1 MIRLSAFILVVLVL
15 LLALMVPEVSPLIN
29 VGQYRGTIQNL
40 IENITEHTVQL
51 EKVVYNP
58 FNGLLT
64 LELNDLEIEA
74 SDPDDPPLL
83 TSPKVYI
90 GIRPLSLL
98 SPRIEMEAITFVNP
112 QINIVAHREQKLLA
126 RAQSKALASDHN
138 MTRNLGQGLAG
149 LTLGKL
155 SIQNGMLTFIDRL
168 QPTVNTL
175 ITDHIHLNIHALS
188 PEMASPLT
196 ATARIHN
203 IPFTLNG
210 HIGPLPASLDP
221 FEMPLLLSMEAKSIG
236 LADLN
241 DLFPESNFQ
250 ARLSRGYLTTMVNGT
265 LRSGLQTSS
274 WMQLDGLELVNTNN
288 PILKGKAS
296 FWNLGVGRTKKDGP
310 KAMDIAFRQ
319 KSMLHMNHED
329 QSTLEFK
336 EFFIYLNG
344 TPVLETK
351 GLIHEGFWGTWD
363 LQFNILDS
371 FHFSQLPLPQDFP
384 LKGGTPKGTA
394 SVSGSWPDGL
404 ELHSQLDF
412 SPTSFQLPPLVK
424 KEGIPLI
431 IATKAHISEQRL
443 TIHNCRITTPDDA
456 NASIE
461 ISGSLYPSL
470 AMQGSGRWQLVHL
483 ADYFPILTPWNS
495 SGELELDLAI
505 SASSQGLQPDRAA
518 GVARIKTGRIH
529 DFSFDRLE
537 APFRWIAPEIRW
549 PQIIIDTGDGRING
563 FLTVIAD
570 GEKPPFYTA
579 MINPSALSLDKLPM
593 ANTDSDLTLEGLLYG
608 SFTIQ
613 GTLSP
618 QSTPE
623 PRTMTGHGTL
633 RLKPGRLTGIDP
645 MTFVKPIT
653 DELTITNSE
662 KKLYWDQAQA
672 EVHMNPKE
680 LQLDALKIQG
690 SDFLMRG
697 SGVWRFKDRHWFD
710 LQVNNLLPPWGAGND
725 FAIHVEGDDITKGIR
740 VTPKIQFTP

>member
-15 LLALMVPEVSPLIN
+15 SLATMVSGIPSFIH
-29 VGQYRGTIQNL
+29 VGQYRGTIQRV
-40 IENITEHTVQL
+40 IEDITGHTVHL

-58 FNGLLT
+58 FNGLLA
-64 LELNDLEIEA
+64 LELNHLEIEA

-83 TSPKVYI
+83 TSPKVFI

-98 SPRIEMEAITFVNP
+98 SPRIEIEAITLVNP

-188 PEMASPLT
+188 PAIASPLT

-203 IPFTLNG
+203 IPLTLNG
-210 HIGPLPASLDP
+210 HVGPLPASLDP

-241 DLFPESNFQ
+241 DLLPESNFQ

-274 WMQLDGLELVNTNN
+274 WLQLDGLELVNTDN

-296 FWNLGVGRTKKDGP
+296 FWNLSTRKDSP
-310 KAMDIAFRQ
+310 KAVDIAFRQ
-319 KSMLHMNHED
+319 KSMLHMNRD
-329 QSTLEFK
+329 YQSTLEFK
-336 EFFIYLNG
+336 EFFVYLNG
-344 TPVLETK
+344 TPILETK

-363 LQFNILDS
+363 VQFNILDS
-371 FHFSQLPLPQDFP
+371 FNFSKLPLPPDFP
-384 LKGGTPKGTA
+384 LHGSTPKGA
-394 SVSGSWPDGL
+394 VSVRGSWPDGL

-412 SPTSFQLPPLVK
+412 SPTSFQFPPLVK

-431 IATKAHISEQRL
+431 IATKAHISNQRL
-443 TIHNCRITTPDDA
+443 TIQDCRITTPDDA
-456 NASIE
+456 NASVE
-461 ISGSLYPSL
+461 ISGLLYPSL
-470 AMQGSGRWQLVHL
+470 AIQGVGRWQLAHL
-483 ADYFPILTPWNS
+483 ANYFPILTPWNS
-495 SGELELDLAI
+495 SGELEWDMAL
-505 SASSQGLQPDRAA
+505 STSSPQGFQPDRAT

-529 DFSFDRLE
+529 EFSFEKLE
-537 APFRWIAPEIRW
+537 TPFRWIAPEIRL
-549 PQIIIDTGDGRING
+549 PQLVIDTGDGRIDG
-563 FLTVIAD
+563 FLTIIAD
-570 GEKPPFYTA
+570 PDKPPFYTA
-579 MINPSALSLDKLPM
+579 TFNPSALSLEKLPIT
-593 ANTDSDLTLEGLLYG
+593 NTDSDSKLEGLLYG
-608 SFTIQ
+608 SLTLQ
-613 GTLSP
+613 GTLGP

-623 PRTMTGHGTL
+623 PGTLTGHGTL
-633 RLKPGRLTGIDP
+633 RLQPGRLTGVDP
-645 MTFVKPIT
+645 MTFVKPVT
-653 DELTITNSE
+653 DELTLTNSD
-662 KKLYWDQAQA
+662 KRLYWDQAQA
-672 EVHMNPKE
+672 NIRIHSQGF
-680 LQLDALKIQG
+680 QLDALKIQG
-690 SDFLMRG
+690 DDFLMHG
-697 SGVWRFKDRHWFD
+697 SGGWRFKDRHWFD
-710 LQVNNLLPPWGAGND
+710 LQVSNLLPPWGAGHD